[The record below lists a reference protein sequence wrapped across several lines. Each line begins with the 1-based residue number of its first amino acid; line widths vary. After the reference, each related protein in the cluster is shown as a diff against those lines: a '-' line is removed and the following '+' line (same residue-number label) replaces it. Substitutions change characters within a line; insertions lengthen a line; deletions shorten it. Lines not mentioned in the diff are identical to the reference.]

1 MTASTTKGADRRRAT
16 GYTGTGSRPYAFGS
30 HEEESHGTR
39 SEQRSAAQ
47 RTVFIVDDHPIVR
60 QGLRQLID
68 QETDL
73 SVCGEAAD
81 VREARAALATLT
93 PDVVI
98 LDLSLRDSDGLEVIK
113 DIRSKH
119 GQLPVLVLSMH
130 DETIYA
136 ERLLSSGANGYIMK
150 QAAGEQLIV
159 ALRRV
164 LAGGVYVSER
174 IGAGMIERFAVAR
187 RKNAMDPI
195 ERLSNRE
202 VQVLNL
208 IGRGR
213 TTREIASDLSLS
225 IKTIESHRQR
235 IKKKLSLDSSPRL
248 VQFAVNWYARQ
259 H

>member
-1 MTASTTKGADRRRAT
+1 M
-16 GYTGTGSRPYAFGS
+16 
-30 HEEESHGTR
+30 
-39 SEQRSAAQ
+39 EQRSTRP
-47 RTVFIVDDHPIVR
+47 RTVFIIDDHPIVR
-60 QGLRQLID
+60 KGLAQLLD
-68 QETDL
+68 EEPDL
-73 SVCGEAAD
+73 VVCGEAAD
-81 VREARAALATLT
+81 VREARIGLERTR

-98 LDLSLRDSDGLEVIK
+98 LDLSLRDSDGLELIK
-113 DIRSKH
+113 EIRAKY

-136 ERLLSSGANGYIMK
+136 ERLLSAGANGYIMK
-150 QAAGEQLIV
+150 QAASDQLVV

-164 LAGGVYVSER
+164 LAGGVYVSDR
-174 IGAGMIERFAVAR
+174 IGASMIERFAVAR
-187 RKNAMDPI
+187 RKHAIDPI

-208 IGRGR
+208 IGRGKS
-213 TTREIASDLSLS
+213 TREIAKDLCLS

-259 H
+259 P

>member
-1 MTASTTKGADRRRAT
+1 MEQQST
-16 GYTGTGSRPYAFGS
+16 RP
-30 HEEESHGTR
+30 
-39 SEQRSAAQ
+39 
-47 RTVFIVDDHPIVR
+47 RTVFIIDDHPIVR
-60 QGLRQLID
+60 KGLAQLLD
-68 QETDL
+68 EEPDL
-73 SVCGEAAD
+73 VVCGEAAD
-81 VREARAALATLT
+81 VHEARIGLERTR

-98 LDLSLRDSDGLEVIK
+98 LDLSLRDSDGLELIK
-113 DIRSKH
+113 EIRAKY

-136 ERLLSSGANGYIMK
+136 ERLLSAGANGYIMK
-150 QAAGEQLIV
+150 QAASDQLIA

-164 LAGGVYVSER
+164 LAGGVYVSDR
-174 IGAGMIERFAVAR
+174 ISASMIERFAVAR
-187 RKNAMDPI
+187 RKHAIDPI

-208 IGRGR
+208 IGRGKS
-213 TTREIASDLSLS
+213 TREIAKDLCLS

-259 H
+259 P

>member
-1 MTASTTKGADRRRAT
+1 MISDQRVM
-16 GYTGTGSRPYAFGS
+16 
-30 HEEESHGTR
+30 
-39 SEQRSAAQ
+39 SEQRSIRPRA
-47 RTVFIVDDHPIVR
+47 VFVIDDHPIVR
-60 QGLRQLID
+60 KGLVQLLD
-68 QETDL
+68 QEPDL
-73 SVCGEAAD
+73 AVCGEAAD
-81 VREARAALATLT
+81 LREARLGLERMH

-98 LDLSLRDSDGLEVIK
+98 LDLSLRDSDGLELIK
-113 DIRSKH
+113 EIRAKH

-136 ERLLSSGANGYIMK
+136 ERLLSAGANGYIMK
-150 QAAGEQLIV
+150 QAAGDQLVV

-174 IGAGMIERFAVAR
+174 IGASMIERFAVAR
-187 RKNAMDPI
+187 RKHAIDPI

-208 IGRGR
+208 IGRGKS
-213 TTREIASDLSLS
+213 TREIALDLSLS

-259 H
+259 P